1 VGLDWADQK
10 HVLCLQ
16 AVDSEQVESIVLEQ
30 KPEVLGEWISQ
41 LRRRFPQGRVA
52 IALEQSRGGLLYALL
67 EYEFLVLYPVPPKSL
82 ARYREAFYPS
92 GGKNDPVDAELLLEM
107 LRTHG
112 DRLSAWVPD
121 DVATRQLRL
130 LAERRRQ
137 LVNQRT
143 RLTNRLTALLKEYF
157 PQALEWAGPLGSPEA
172 CEFLTR
178 WPTLQALQQA
188 PSSEVRHFY
197 LAQGAR
203 QVEGWAQRGEEI
215 RRAQPLTSDPAITE
229 ASALLAESLAE
240 QIRSL
245 LPGLK
250 RFDQALQEKS
260 KQHPDYEIFASFP
273 GAGEVLAPRLLVAW
287 GSDRQRYQKAAEMQ
301 SFSGIAPVTEQ
312 SGKSCWVHW
321 RMACPKFL
329 RQSFHE
335 FAGQSRLRSVWARAY
350 YEQRRLRGCGH
361 HAALRALAFK
371 WIRIMYRCWKDRT
384 PYDERLYLE
393 ALRRHTSPLLSAR
406 PSSHTT

>member
-1 VGLDWADQK
+1 
-10 HVLCLQ
+10 
-16 AVDSEQVESIVLEQ
+16 
-30 KPEVLGEWISQ
+30 
-41 LRRRFPQGRVA
+41 
-52 IALEQSRGGLLYALL
+52 
-67 EYEFLVLYPVPPKSL
+67 
-82 ARYREAFYPS
+82 
-92 GGKNDPVDAELLLEM
+92 M
-107 LRTHG
+107 
-112 DRLSAWVPD
+112 
-121 DVATRQLRL
+121 
-130 LAERRRQ
+130 
-137 LVNQRT
+137 
-143 RLTNRLTALLKEYF
+143 
-157 PQALEWAGPLGSPEA
+157 
-172 CEFLTR
+172 
-178 WPTLQALQQA
+178 
-188 PSSEVRHFY
+188 
-197 LAQGAR
+197 
-203 QVEGWAQRGEEI
+203 
-215 RRAQPLTSDPAITE
+215 TSDPAITE

-321 RMACPKFL
+321 RRACPKFR

-361 HAALRALAFK
+361 HAALRAWAFK
-371 WIRIMYRCWKDRT
+371 WIRIMYRWWKDRT
-384 PYDERLYLE
+384 PYDERLDLE
-393 ALRRHTSPLLSAR
+393 ALRRHASPLLSAL